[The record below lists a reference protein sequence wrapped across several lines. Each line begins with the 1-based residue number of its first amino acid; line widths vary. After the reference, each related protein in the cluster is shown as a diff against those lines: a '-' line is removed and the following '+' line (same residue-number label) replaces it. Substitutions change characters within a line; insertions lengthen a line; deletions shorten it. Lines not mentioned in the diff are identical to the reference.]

1 MQDEGLWITGRMKLM
16 PLANETA
23 YSEQVM
29 SMSDHSIGLVL
40 AAIETLKAEQAQ
52 LRQDLFADQ
61 AQLRA
66 DLTGEMGRL
75 GGAMTRLGG
84 EMTHL
89 GGEMTRLNGEMTRLR
104 VDLMG
109 RMERLED
116 NLTAIRDDIA
126 TNYGTVE
133 QAQRANDNTRAEL
146 RSLNEVV
153 MLMQRQMQRLQSD
166 VRTLKGDP

>member
-1 MQDEGLWITGRMKLM
+1 
-16 PLANETA
+16 
-23 YSEQVM
+23 
-29 SMSDHSIGLVL
+29 MSDHSIGLIL
-40 AAIETLKAEQAQ
+40 AALETLKAEQAQ

-75 GGAMTRLGG
+75 GGA
-84 EMTHL
+84 MTHL